1 MNGAWR
7 RILVIYQKELVDLLR
22 DHRTL
27 AAMIIVPIVMYPLLM
42 VGSIQAVTSQRD
54 KLEEEHIVVG
64 GLDDEEQRDMLRAV
78 QMFSERMREIRKAE
92 EKASEAGSGAAETA
106 RTPPPIGVVVG
117 DGKDESAGVKEA
129 DRSGTGRGA
138 IPPAPGPGEDA
149 EPKARGAD
157 EYLFNWL
164 SFRDEE
170 AVKKAVQDRLIH
182 IGIIFQGAMVD
193 RPDRQISAKIYYDK
207 ENARSQIHAMRVN
220 DMIADAAE
228 LWMRE
233 RVKRLGLPPTFL
245 EPFKVEMGD
254 LSSPGSIL
262 GQIVPLILVLMTVT
276 GAIYPA
282 IDVTAGER
290 ERGTLETL
298 MACPVPIV
306 HLIIGKF
313 LVVTT
318 IAILG
323 ATLNLASISA
333 TVFFGGF
340 NEIISAPGAGLPYA
354 ELGLILLCLIPF
366 AVLMSSIML
375 AVCSFARTFKEAQN
389 YVTPVIIAVLVPGGL
404 AAMPTTELTG
414 AMAVMPVGNMVLLA
428 RELLSGAP
436 IGWGAFLLILGSNV
450 LYAAAAVALA
460 TRIFG
465 QESVVFSDSVSL
477 AGALNRRRIRPSLR
491 PSPTLALITAALLFP
506 LWFHLQNALQRMMG
520 GGGGSMAD
528 TIRRTNAA
536 MPVLF
541 VIVPLALAWYWKI
554 DWRKGLLLRAPRP
567 IALLAALFFGAS
579 TWLLAREVGALQ
591 QALIPPPSFLVE
603 MDNALRGAFGAFSLP
618 EVLLLFALIPALSE
632 ECLFR
637 GFLLQGLRG
646 GHRESHH
653 ENRRGGAAAI
663 LFSALLFAA
672 FHFLFYRFPITFLLG
687 LVLGALAL
695 RSGSLW
701 PGVLVHFMHNGLA
714 TLGALP
720 TMQPYF
726 ERLAGPEKSL
736 FAASPLVLG
745 AAALLFAAGLILMVW
760 MRPAGEKLRGFPRA
774 ASTTSAVGRAERGDV

>member
-42 VGSIQAVTSQRD
+42 VGSIQAVTSQRG

-78 QMFSERMREIRKAE
+78 QVFSERMREIREAE
-92 EKASEAGSGAAETA
+92 EKASEAGPGAAEA
-106 RTPPPIGVVVG
+106 MGTPPSIGMVVG
-117 DGKDESAGVKEA
+117 DGKDESVGVKGA
-129 DRSGTGRGA
+129 DRPGTGRGA
-138 IPPAPGPGEDA
+138 IPPAPDPGEDA
-149 EPKARGAD
+149 EPKARDAD

-170 AVKKAVQDRLIH
+170 AVKKAVQGRLIH
-182 IGIIFQGAMVD
+182 IGIIFQGPMVD

-340 NEIISAPGAGLPYA
+340 NEIIFAPGAGLPYA
-354 ELGLILLCLIPF
+354 ELGLILLCLVPF

-428 RELLSGAP
+428 REMLSGAP

-491 PSPTLALITAALLFP
+491 PSPTLVLITAALLFP

-554 DWRKGLLLRAPRP
+554 DWREGLLLRAPRP

-579 TWLLAREVGALQ
+579 TWLLAREAGALQ

-618 EVLLLFALIPALSE
+618 EALLLFALIPALSE

-646 GHRESHH
+646 GRRESHYGS
-653 ENRRGGAAAI
+653 RRGGVAAI

-687 LVLGALAL
+687 LLLGALAL

-701 PGVLVHFMHNGLA
+701 PGVLVHFMHNGLT
-714 TLGALP
+714 TLGAFP

-726 ERLAGPEKSL
+726 ERLAGPEKGL
-736 FAASPLVLG
+736 LTASPLVLG
-745 AAALLFAAGLILMVW
+745 AAALLLAAGLILLAW
-760 MRPAGEKLRGFPRA
+760 MRPAGEKPRGLPRA
-774 ASTTSAVGRAERGDV
+774 ASTTSVAGSAERGDA